1 MAEYGEIKAE
11 SKSYITEDSEEDKG
25 LIPDSLGLIVQEL
38 YQRGASDSD
47 RKSREEI
54 WESAW
59 HAMRGE
65 FPDTVSKAVD
75 VARERGIY
83 VNLTKRKVHE
93 ARTKL
98 LSSTLQAGKVP
109 FKLSP
114 SRRPRFVAPDLLQ
127 TPEPYDEATN
137 RAKNCEQR
145 IRDIL
150 DETFYEDTLSKSINE
165 MTLYGTG
172 VTKSIVLKK
181 VDYPLY
187 QTVNRDPMLEMIE
200 EQVESEMMPH
210 VEWISVWDTFPSP
223 GATGKSDLDWV
234 IQRRF
239 LSAQELRMMAI
250 KSNGVIDPLLVESC
264 IETGE
269 GQTTADTGGISP
281 RRFNQGVEQTKN
293 FTILELWHRGL
304 GREDIEP
311 YMDIPAKKEDEPIH
325 MPVVITVLG
334 SKVLRA
340 MPNPFDG
347 RLPYDFCYWQEQED
361 SIWGGGIYEAIRD
374 DQDMMNFVYGM
385 IVEGKTMSALP
396 MAALNPNA
404 FDASSDDFYEM
415 YPGKIWRLKAG
426 ESVNDAFKSVIIPDV
441 TGGLVELLK
450 IIERNTDLSSGQVP
464 IGMGAGAQYQ
474 TKTATGMQILNE
486 NANKLTSGVVRSLNN
501 MITANVQAVYH
512 WLMADSKDAAIKG
525 DFLCLAKSYDTFMAK
540 EVTIQQVL
548 QLIQVVGQVPEM
560 RERFNFEKLAVPL
573 KAGLGL
579 EIDGLIKSEEESA
592 QELQQAQ
599 AQMEQEKQGVAKLE
613 SDVYETKA
621 IVDEKKAVAAD
632 IRKGIIQERLAR
644 IKEGDPNLMTN
655 ELPSLLRETSLLLD
669 EVALMEEQQ
678 NVRIQQEEEQR
689 QQQAAEQQQ
698 PGQGEAGLP
707 PESSG
712 RPEVGAAI

>member
-1 MAEYGEIKAE
+1 M
-11 SKSYITEDSEEDKG
+11 
-25 LIPDSLGLIVQEL
+25 
-38 YQRGASDSD
+38 
-47 RKSREEI
+47 
-54 WESAW
+54 
-59 HAMRGE
+59 
-65 FPDTVSKAVD
+65 
-75 VARERGIY
+75 
-83 VNLTKRKVHE
+83 
-93 ARTKL
+93 
-98 LSSTLQAGKVP
+98 
-109 FKLSP
+109 
-114 SRRPRFVAPDLLQ
+114 
-127 TPEPYDEATN
+127 
-137 RAKNCEQR
+137 
-145 IRDIL
+145 
-150 DETFYEDTLSKSINE
+150 
-165 MTLYGTG
+165 
-172 VTKSIVLKK
+172 
-181 VDYPLY
+181 
-187 QTVNRDPMLEMIE
+187 
-200 EQVESEMMPH
+200 
-210 VEWISVWDTFPSP
+210 
-223 GATGKSDLDWV
+223 
-234 IQRRF
+234 
-239 LSAQELRMMAI
+239 
-250 KSNGVIDPLLVESC
+250 LVESC

-269 GQTTADTGGISP
+269 GQTSMDTGGISP
-281 RRFNQGVEQTKN
+281 RRFNQGVEETKN

-304 GREDIEP
+304 GKEDIEP
-311 YMDIPAKKEDEPIH
+311 YMEIPAKQEGQPIH

-340 MPNPFDG
+340 IPNPFDG
-347 RLPYDFCYWQEQED
+347 RIPYDFCYWQEQED

-441 TGGLVELLK
+441 TGGLVELLR
-450 IIERNTDLSSGQVP
+450 IIERNTDLASGQVP

-486 NANKLTSGVVRSLNN
+486 NSNKLTSGVVRSLNN

-512 WLMADSKDAAIKG
+512 WLMADSQDAAIKG

-540 EVTIQQVL
+540 EVTINQVL

-592 QELQQAQ
+592 QDSQQAQ
-599 AQMEQEKQGVAKLE
+599 AQMQQEQMQAAKLE

-621 IVDEKKAVAAD
+621 VVDEKKAVAAD

-644 IKEGDPNLMTN
+644 IKEGDPNLMTQD
-655 ELPSLLRETSLLLD
+655 LPNLLQETSLLL
-669 EVALMEEQQ
+669 LEQMQ
-678 NVRIQQEEEQR
+678 IAEAEAENVRIQEEQR

-698 PGQGEAGLP
+698 PEQGEAGLP
-707 PESSG
+707 GESSG
-712 RPEVGAAI
+712 RPEVGTAL

>member
-25 LIPDSLGLIVQEL
+25 LLPDSLGLIVQEL
-38 YQRGASDSD
+38 YQVGASDSD
-47 RKSREEI
+47 RKSKEEI
-54 WESAW
+54 WESGW

-65 FPDTVSKAVD
+65 FPDTTSKAID
-75 VARERGIY
+75 VAKERGIY

-114 SRRPRFVAPDLLQ
+114 TRRPRFVAPDLLQ
-127 TPEPYDEATN
+127 SPDPYDEATN

-150 DETFYEDTLSKSINE
+150 DETFYEDTLSKAINE

-172 VTKSIVLKK
+172 VSKSIVLKK

-187 QTVNRDPMLEMIE
+187 QTVDRDPMLEMIE
-200 EQVESEMMPH
+200 EQVESEMVPH
-210 VEWISVWDTFPSP
+210 IEWISIWDIFPSP

-250 KSNGVIDPLLVESC
+250 KSNGAIDPVLIESC

-269 GQTTADTGGISP
+269 GQTVADTGGISP
-281 RRFNQGVEQTKN
+281 RRFNQGVAQTKN
-293 FTILELWHRGL
+293 FTVLELWHRGL
-304 GREDIEP
+304 GKEDIEP
-311 YMDIPAKKEDEPIH
+311 YMEIPTKKENEPIH

-340 MPNPFDG
+340 IPNPFDG

-361 SIWGGGIYEAIRD
+361 SIWGSGIYEAIRD

-385 IVEGKTMSALP
+385 IVEGKTMASLP
-396 MAALNPNA
+396 MVALNPNA
-404 FDASSDDFYEM
+404 FDAKSDDFYQM
-415 YPGKIWRLKAG
+415 YAGKIWRLKAG

-450 IIERNTDLSSGQVP
+450 IIERNTDLASGQVP

-512 WLMADSKDAAIKG
+512 WLMADSKDVSIKG

-540 EVTIQQVL
+540 EVTINQVL

-560 RERFNFEKLAVPL
+560 RDRFNFEKLAVPL

-592 QELQQAQ
+592 QDIQQAQ
-599 AQMEQEKQGVAKLE
+599 AQMQEQQQQAAKLE

-621 IVDEKKAVAAD
+621 VVDEKKLVAAD
-632 IRKGIIQERLAR
+632 IRKGIIQERLAK
-644 IKEGDPNLMTN
+644 IKEGDPNLQTID
-655 ELPSLLRETSLLLD
+655 LPKLLGETSILLQ
-669 EVALMEEQQ
+669 EQMALMQQQ
-678 NVRIQQEEEQR
+678 NESIQQEQQ
-689 QQQAAEQQQ
+689 QQQAAEQEQQ
-698 PGQGEAGLP
+698 SGQGEAGIP

-712 RPEVGAAI
+712 RPEMDTAL